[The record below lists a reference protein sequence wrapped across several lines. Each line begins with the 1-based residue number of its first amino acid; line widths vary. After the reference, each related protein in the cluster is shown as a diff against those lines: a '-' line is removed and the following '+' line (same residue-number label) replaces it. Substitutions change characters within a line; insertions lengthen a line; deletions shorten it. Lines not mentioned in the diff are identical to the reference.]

1 MYYPIVPSSPPQ
13 NVITQVLSPISIE
26 VFFTPPLAIN
36 QNGLVN
42 SYNVTYIGQ
51 TFDTTTQFVIVSVSN
66 AIYPATVETLSVNLI
81 GLQEY
86 NNYTV
91 RVSAINQIGASSF
104 SDGIIQ
110 ITDIAGLLIGLYIIL
125 GSTLHYT

>member
-1 MYYPIVPSSPPQ
+1 M
-13 NVITQVLSPISIE
+13 
-26 VFFTPPLAIN
+26 
-36 QNGLVN
+36 VN

-51 TFDTTTQFVIVSVSN
+51 TFDTTTLFVIVNVSN
-66 AIYPATVETLSVNLI
+66 ATYPATVETLSVNLI

-91 RVSAINQIGASSF
+91 RVSAINQIGASPF
-104 SDGIIQ
+104 SDGNIQ

>member
-1 MYYPIVPSSPPQ
+1 MYFPIVPSSPPQ
-13 NVITQVLSPISIE
+13 NVITQALSPTSIR
-26 VFFTPPLAIN
+26 VTFTPPLAIN
-36 QNGLVN
+36 QNGLVS

-91 RVSAINQIGASSF
+91 RVSAINQIGASPF

>member
-1 MYYPIVPSSPPQ
+1 M
-13 NVITQVLSPISIE
+13 TQALSPTSMG
-26 VFFTPPLAIN
+26 VTFTPPLAIN

-51 TFDTTTQFVIVSVSN
+51 TFDNTTQLVIVNVSN
-66 AIYPATVETLSVNLI
+66 VIYPATVEILSVNLT
-81 GLQEY
+81 GLQDN

-91 RVSAINQIGASSF
+91 RVSAINQIGASPF

-110 ITDIAGLLIGLYIIL
+110 IIDIAGLFID
-125 GSTLHYT
+125 